1 MDVIRSSATFL
12 ILRLRL
18 ACSEIQAIQTF
29 CELCDIDDRHQ
40 TIEILQ
46 AKLKQIHHTPLEES
60 TVNQGYA
67 VPELTPTDIQIIF
80 GQKKLL
86 AFAHT
91 LEADVQKVREALCEL
106 LPALIN
112 RFYAL
117 ELDSQNSQ

>member
-1 MDVIRSSATFL
+1 MDAIRSSATFL

-18 ACSEIQAIQTF
+18 ACSETQTVQTF

-40 TIEILQ
+40 TIEILRT
-46 AKLKQIHHTPLEES
+46 KLKQIHHSPQEES
-60 TVNQGYA
+60 KLNDGY
-67 VPELTPTDIQIIF
+67 VIPELTPTDIQIIF

-91 LEADVQKVREALCEL
+91 LEVDVQKVREALAEL

-112 RFYAL
+112 RFYAM
-117 ELDSQNSQ
+117 ELDN